1 MSDLLGEYRRKK
13 YIQSIHVSSE
23 YCLEYVRQQSVCSEE
38 MFFTIEIPYEILK
51 DWKVDAAQPL
61 TYVDLLNAFIKGE
74 SFKVRSKRIENRLRI
89 ICSEV
94 RRKFKGKNGAAFRKM
109 LQTKSRLS
117 VRHEDLVKVDMLE
130 KRVDELQRD
139 NSMLTDRNEDFHA
152 RYEELYEEL
161 TQSRAMEAESLKKL
175 EKANVDLATSQ
186 LRNRKLHEYTEKLEQ
201 FEYENTGKPISGIGE
216 RQRYRKRRELKTRTQ
231 QAMWFVESFGLSL
244 DTVYMK
250 DKEGIQ
256 YTLSYAEESGKKS
269 FGNLPQEEPEKVKLI
284 LFLLDKLCISETA
297 YHEITMLPE
306 GEGLPKSYL
315 VRQCKENLN
324 GMCHIERTPGSA
336 PGAQLDFEQELR
348 IAVERFVSII
358 YKQQIDIPQSEYTA

>member
-1 MSDLLGEYRRKK
+1 
-13 YIQSIHVSSE
+13 
-23 YCLEYVRQQSVCSEE
+23 
-38 MFFTIEIPYEILK
+38 
-51 DWKVDAAQPL
+51 
-61 TYVDLLNAFIKGE
+61 
-74 SFKVRSKRIENRLRI
+74 
-89 ICSEV
+89 
-94 RRKFKGKNGAAFRKM
+94 
-109 LQTKSRLS
+109 
-117 VRHEDLVKVDMLE
+117 MLE

-139 NSMLTDRNEDFHA
+139 NSMLTDRNELHA

-161 TQSRAMEAESLKKL
+161 TQSRAMEAESLRKL

-186 LRNRKLHEYTEKLEQ
+186 LRNRKLHEYAKKLEQ
-201 FEYENTGKPISGIGE
+201 FENTGKPISDIGE
-216 RQRYRKRRELKTRTQ
+216 RQRYRKLRELKTRTQ

-269 FGNLPQEEPEKVKLI
+269 FGNLPQEEQEKVKQI
-284 LFLLDKLCISETA
+284 LFLLDKFCIGEAA

-358 YKQQIDIPQSEYTA
+358 YKQQIDIPQSESTA